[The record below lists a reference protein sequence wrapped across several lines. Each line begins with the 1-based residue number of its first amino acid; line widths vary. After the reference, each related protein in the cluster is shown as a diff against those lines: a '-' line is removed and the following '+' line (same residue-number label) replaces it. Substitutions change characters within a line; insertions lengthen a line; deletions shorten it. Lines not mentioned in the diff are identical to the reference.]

1 MSNPIEELMKKGDV
15 TGVSIRSANVIN
27 PQHPGY
33 IGAIPEDQLPRNLFK
48 EQYDA
53 SMHDFGVDHE
63 MLYDIASGSGAP
75 MAMGRVAKGGG
86 GLLQRILSKF
96 KGKKTGEVTAASKAG
111 GVSIEDASKWASE
124 RYGTGSKLP
133 NNQGAKV
140 WKQTTSKEPF
150 RNMEKEVKEWGLE
163 YEVYGDMHK
172 YIEQGYDAEDAFS
185 MAFSNWIK

>member
-1 MSNPIEELMKKGDV
+1 MSNPIEELMKKGD
-15 TGVSIRSANVIN
+15 TPGVSIRSANVVN

-33 IGAIPEDQLPRNLFK
+33 FEPIGARNIGQENLTAMGLTPEMQQLAF
-48 EQYDA
+48 DMA
-53 SMHDFGVDHE
+53 T
-63 MLYDIASGSGAP
+63 GSGAP
-75 MAMGRVAKGGG
+75 MAIGSIAKGGG

-96 KGKKTGEVTAASKAG
+96 KGKKTGKVTAASKVG

-150 RNMEKEVKEWGLE
+150 KDMEKEVNKWGLQ
-163 YEVYGDMHK
+163 YEVYGDMHR